1 MKHHLHT
8 HIKENHNISTVASFL
23 KEIVYGGTDGVVTTF
38 AVVAG
43 FTGANFGGSVVQF
56 SFLTVLLFGL
66 ANMFADG
73 ISMGLGNL
81 LSLRS
86 EKKHYEHER
95 KKEMYEIINNPE
107 SEKHETVELL
117 QVKGFSKNDAEQLSN
132 IYSKNPEYW
141 ADFMM
146 NHELEMPNPGNDNP
160 IYNGLATFF
169 SFLFFGFIPLIP
181 YFFPQEVGNTFI
193 LACSFALGA
202 LILIGILRWKITR
215 ENIWKSMSE
224 VIFLGGTAAVVAFIV
239 GTFFQG

>member
-1 MKHHLHT
+1 MKHDLHT
-8 HIKENHNISTVASFL
+8 HLAEKHNISTVASYL
-23 KEIVYGGTDGVVTTF
+23 KEIIYGGTDGIVTTF

-95 KKEMYEIINNPE
+95 AKEMYEIRNNPE
-107 SEKHETVELL
+107 SEKSETIELL
-117 QVKGFSKNDAEQLSN
+117 IKKGFSDEHAETITK
-132 IYSKNPEYW
+132 IYSTNEEYW

-169 SFLFFGFIPLIP
+169 AFLFFGFIPLIP
-181 YFFPQEVGNTFI
+181 YLFPQEVGNTFI
-193 LACSFALGA
+193 LACSFSLGA
-202 LILIGILRWKITR
+202 LILIGVLRWKITR
-215 ENIWKSMSE
+215 ENFWKSISE
-224 VIFLGGTAAVVAFIV
+224 VVLLGSVAAVTAFIV